1 MKKTTQIF
9 FKEHPDR
16 GMSSWTF
23 NGKTGWIQVPRGL
36 LGEYQLDGANLD
48 GARLEAQMGFPGQ
61 IKTII
66 TNWKTGSM
74 ESVGDKDFLV
84 VQGSRGVGANQ
95 TLVTLYF
102 DAKTNLL
109 FRMIR
114 YTPSPVGRVP
124 TQIDYA
130 DYRDVNGIKFP
141 FDYQFLWLD
150 GRFNA
155 KLKDVQVNVPIDAAK
170 FGKP

>member
-1 MKKTTQIF
+1 M
-9 FKEHPDR
+9 
-16 GMSSWTF
+16 
-23 NGKTGWIQVPRGL
+23 
-36 LGEYQLDGANLD
+36 
-48 GARLEAQMGFPGQ
+48 
-61 IKTII
+61 
-66 TNWKTGSM
+66 
-74 ESVGDKDFLV
+74 

-102 DAKTNLL
+102 DSKTSLL

-114 YTPSPVGRVP
+114 YTASPVGRVP

-130 DYRDVNGIKFP
+130 DYRDVNGVKFP

-155 KLKDVQVNVPIDAAK
+155 KLNNVQVNVPIDAAK